1 METLDPRTQL
11 SQASEDGGATA
22 LQILRPLVH
31 FMIENHLT
39 YPLVITILK
48 ALFVEVAEKNFSLPQ
63 KKQTDSRINMLTGVH
78 RKDVK
83 RLRQKGELLNIL
95 DKSFLGI
102 QLISHWLNDSRFS
115 DADGK
120 PRSLHLRSVEG
131 AGDASFAD
139 LVEDVVRQDI
149 RPRVVLD
156 ELQRLNLISVD
167 ENRMV
172 TLNVAN
178 ISRDNYLQEKLSRL
192 GNNLQDHI
200 NAALHN
206 IKNPKPV
213 FIDSNFFID
222 NLSQSALQE
231 LTGLCAHLTTEAL
244 EQVQTRARELQE
256 NASLADAAQLLDLNR
271 FRMNFGFYNF
281 ADSTLAPPTPPV
293 SQSMMK
299 QAANDPQIESKA

>member
-1 METLDPRTQL
+1 MLTDDPKAQL
-11 SQASEDGGATA
+11 SKASEDGGATV

-83 RLRQKGELLNIL
+83 RLRQKGELVNIL

-102 QLISHWLNDSRFS
+102 QLISHWLNDARFL
-115 DADGK
+115 DAEGK
-120 PRSLHLRSVEG
+120 PRPLPLRTIEN
-131 AGDASFAD
+131 ATEASFAD
-139 LVEDVVRQDI
+139 LVEEVVRQDI

-178 ISRDNYLQEKLSRL
+178 ISRDNSLQEKLSRL

-206 IKNPKPV
+206 IKSPQPV
-213 FIDSNFFID
+213 FVDNNFFID
-222 NLSQSALQE
+222 NLSHAALQE
-231 LTGLCAHLTTEAL
+231 LSTLCTQISAEAL
-244 EQVQTRARELQE
+244 ERVQARAKELANPDYVAPEQSGTSGE
-256 NASLADAAQLLDLNR
+256 NPR
-271 FRMNFGFYNF
+271 FRMNFGIYNF
-281 ADSTLAPPTPPV
+281 ADFSLPAVVPAQPQQPA
-293 SQSMMK
+293 MD
-299 QAANDPQIESKA
+299 QAANDPTA